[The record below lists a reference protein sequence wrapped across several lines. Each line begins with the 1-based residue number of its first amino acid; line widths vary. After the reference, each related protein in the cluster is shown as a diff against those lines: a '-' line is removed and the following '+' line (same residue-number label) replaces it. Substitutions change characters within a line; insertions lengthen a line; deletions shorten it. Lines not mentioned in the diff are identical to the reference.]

1 MTLTKEPEVN
11 VKEIPNW
18 LPDLSEYKSYDEAE
32 TRLLEANSTA
42 AWASWNVSD
51 VCAALVLRF
60 GRGAVADIARAIGKS
75 HEYIRQLV
83 LISLIW
89 SPEERYLDH
98 ERAPELSLFRQAA
111 TGAGLSLDD
120 VLAGE
125 DTSEARHWLKVAV
138 ENEYS
143 VARLRREMFGNGLGF
158 RRGLAETIEIAD
170 GMTHEDII
178 RAMHLLIDDFAANF
192 VDISLAALK
201 KVTLQ
206 INLLGDFDGDENG
219 LEN

>member
-1 MTLTKEPEVN
+1 MTLTIEPEATI
-11 VKEIPNW
+11 KEIPIW

-32 TRLLEANSTA
+32 TRLLEANNTA
-42 AWASWNVSD
+42 AWANWNVSD
-51 VCAALVLRF
+51 ICAALVLRF

-75 HEYIRQLV
+75 HEYIRQLAV
-83 LISLIW
+83 ISLIW

-125 DTSEARHWLKVAV
+125 DTAEAKYWLKTAV

-143 VARLRREMFGNGLGF
+143 VARLRREMTGNGLGF
-158 RRGLAETIEIAD
+158 KRGLAETIEITD
-170 GMTHEDII
+170 GMTHEDVI
-178 RAMHLLIDDFAANF
+178 RALHLLIDDFATNF
-192 VDISLAALK
+192 VDISLTTLK
-201 KVTLQ
+201 KVALQ

-219 LEN
+219 LED